1 LLIAAGILLVVCLY
15 LLRSVL
21 WPFIFAFFIAYIFDP
36 WVDFLQRKGVPRI
49 AGIFIVFAALILVIV
64 LISALV
70 VPQVAREASDAAK
83 KFPQY
88 GEVLRQRTLPWVK
101 QLSLD
106 HPEIAREIENYYNTN
121 LKQKLPQLLTPL
133 FAFLGYTFS
142 GVVNFLLVMLNL
154 LLVPVL
160 AFYLL
165 KDFQL
170 LKDRFMQMVPPRHVE
185 RVRLRFVQID
195 EALSEYLRGQL
206 TVSFAL
212 GFIYT
217 IGLLILRVP
226 LAIPI
231 GIFSG
236 LANMVPYLGFVLG
249 ISASMLLSF
258 LDNQQWQRIVWII
271 ALYAFAQLNEG
282 TWIGPLAVG
291 KRTGLHPVLVM
302 LALVIGGTLF
312 GFMGMVLAVPFV
324 AVASVF
330 VKDAYENY
338 LTSTWY
344 GPAADERAETKI
356 PEGA

>member
-1 LLIAAGILLVVCLY
+1 
-15 LLRSVL
+15 
-21 WPFIFAFFIAYIFDP
+21 
-36 WVDFLQRKGVPRI
+36 
-49 AGIFIVFAALILVIV
+49 
-64 LISALV
+64 
-70 VPQVAREASDAAK
+70 
-83 KFPQY
+83 
-88 GEVLRQRTLPWVK
+88 
-101 QLSLD
+101 
-106 HPEIAREIENYYNTN
+106 
-121 LKQKLPQLLTPL
+121 
-133 FAFLGYTFS
+133 
-142 GVVNFLLVMLNL
+142 
-154 LLVPVL
+154 
-160 AFYLL
+160 
-165 KDFQL
+165 
-170 LKDRFMQMVPPRHVE
+170 
-185 RVRLRFVQID
+185 
-195 EALSEYLRGQL
+195 
-206 TVSFAL
+206 
-212 GFIYT
+212 
-217 IGLLILRVP
+217 
-226 LAIPI
+226 
-231 GIFSG
+231 
-236 LANMVPYLGFVLG
+236 MVPYLGFVLG